1 LADLSGPAA
10 GVNTVY
16 HCRTLIRGLP
26 RGLPRRGLSQAR
38 RRVYKPPPT
47 SPSSVADSRSRRQMA
62 QAAAAHAAENGH
74 TDKQFWALALGS
86 IGVVYGD
93 IGTSPLYALREAVQA
108 AKDHGASGPDAV
120 LGILSLMTWTL
131 LLIVTLK
138 YVIVLLNA
146 DNKGEG
152 GTFALMALGQSVAS
166 RSAPLILVFGVVG
179 AAFFY
184 GDAVITPAISVLSAV
199 EGLKL
204 VAPGMKD
211 AVLPVTVIILMALFA
226 AQSRGTAAVAQFFGP
241 VMLVWFVVLAIGGL
255 IHLID
260 DPRVF
265 LALNPVL
272 AIQFV
277 VSHGVIGLAVMG
289 LVFLVA
295 TGAEALYADLGH
307 FGRKP
312 IQFAWLAIVQPALM
326 LNYFGQGALLLAN
339 PDAIENPF
347 YRLYPAW
354 ALIPMVVLA
363 TMATVIASQA
373 VITGAFSFTRQA
385 IQLGLLPRL
394 QIRHTSESVAGQI
407 YLPRVNQLLFVGVL
421 LVTLIFRSSSDL
433 AAAYGL
439 SVTAT
444 MVIDSLMA
452 FFVVWRCWG
461 WPVWKVAALMV
472 PLLLIEQAFLAAN
485 ILKIPEGGWMPLLV
499 AGTISLVVLT
509 WVRGSRSLAKATRKN
524 EAELEWLVR
533 KLDAKPPHRVPGT
546 AVFLT
551 GDPNSAPTSL
561 MHNLK
566 HNRVLHER
574 NIILTI
580 KTEDTPRVQ
589 RHERIQIDRV
599 ADTFIRVIA
608 HYGFMETPSV
618 PKILEHCRRKDLN
631 IDIAAT
637 SFFLSRRSLKTT
649 MKSEMPRWQERLFIW
664 LAGRAEDATEYFRI
678 PSDRVVEVGTQV
690 MV

>member
-1 LADLSGPAA
+1 
-10 GVNTVY
+10 
-16 HCRTLIRGLP
+16 
-26 RGLPRRGLSQAR
+26 
-38 RRVYKPPPT
+38 
-47 SPSSVADSRSRRQMA
+47 
-62 QAAAAHAAENGH
+62 
-74 TDKQFWALALGS
+74 
-86 IGVVYGD
+86 
-93 IGTSPLYALREAVQA
+93 
-108 AKDHGASGPDAV
+108 
-120 LGILSLMTWTL
+120 
-131 LLIVTLK
+131 
-138 YVIVLLNA
+138 
-146 DNKGEG
+146 
-152 GTFALMALGQSVAS
+152 
-166 RSAPLILVFGVVG
+166 
-179 AAFFY
+179 
-184 GDAVITPAISVLSAV
+184 
-199 EGLKL
+199 
-204 VAPGMKD
+204 
-211 AVLPVTVIILMALFA
+211 
-226 AQSRGTAAVAQFFGP
+226 
-241 VMLVWFVVLAIGGL
+241 MLVWFVVLAIGGL
-255 IHLID
+255 VHLID

-265 LALNPVL
+265 QALNPALGV
-272 AIQFV
+272 QFILT
-277 VSHGVIGLAVMG
+277 HGVIGLAVMG

-312 IQFAWLAIVQPALM
+312 IQFAWLAIVQPALI

-339 PDAIENPF
+339 PEAIENPF

-363 TMATVIASQA
+363 TVATVIASQA

-394 QIRHTSESVAGQI
+394 EIRHTSESIAGQI

-461 WPVWKVAALMV
+461 WQVWKVAALMV

-485 ILKIPEGGWMPLLV
+485 IMKIPEGGWLPLLV
-499 AGTISLVVLT
+499 AAMISLMVLT

-551 GDPNSAPTSL
+551 GDPTSAPTSL

-589 RHERIQIDRV
+589 RHERIVDRPGRRHLHPRGRTLRLHGDAERAQDPRALPAQGPQHRHCLHLVLPV
-599 ADTFIRVIA
+599 AALAQD
-608 HYGFMETPSV
+608 H
-618 PKILEHCRRKDLN
+618 LEIGD
-631 IDIAAT
+631 AA
-637 SFFLSRRSLKTT
+637 
-649 MKSEMPRWQERLFIW
+649 
-664 LAGRAEDATEYFRI
+664 LAGAAVHLARRTGRGRDRIFPHPQRPRGRGGHASDGLTGSVTWPATL
-678 PSDRVVEVGTQV
+678 PDRRGHSSLQTPWLNPGIHANLSPGICPVDC
-690 MV
+690 

>member
-1 LADLSGPAA
+1 
-10 GVNTVY
+10 
-16 HCRTLIRGLP
+16 
-26 RGLPRRGLSQAR
+26 
-38 RRVYKPPPT
+38 
-47 SPSSVADSRSRRQMA
+47 MA
-62 QAAAAHAAENGH
+62 QTVAAAAHSADHEQ
-74 TDKQFWALALGS
+74 TDRRLWALALGS

-93 IGTSPLYALREAVQA
+93 IGTSPLYAIREAVSHANEQGSA
-108 AKDHGASGPDAV
+108 GPDAV
-120 LGILSLMTWTL
+120 LGVLSLVFWTL
-131 LLIVTLK
+131 MLIVTLK
-138 YVIVLLNA
+138 YVLVLLNA

-152 GTFALMALGQSVAS
+152 GTFALMALGQSVAT
-166 RSAPLILVFGVVG
+166 RSSGLILMLGVAG

-204 VAPGMKD
+204 VAPQLDVM
-211 AVLPVTVIILMALFA
+211 VLPIAALILVLLFTV
-226 AQSRGTAAVAQFFGP
+226 QSRGTEKVAQFFGP
-241 VMLVWFVVLAIGGL
+241 IMFVWFVTLMIGGL
-255 IHLID
+255 IHIID
-260 DPRVF
+260 DTRVF
-265 LALNPVL
+265 LALNPAL
-272 AIQFV
+272 AVQFV
-277 VSHGVIGLAVMG
+277 LSHGVIGLAVMG
-289 LVFLVA
+289 LIFLVV

-312 IQFAWLAIVQPALM
+312 IRLAWFCLVLPALVT
-326 LNYFGQGALLLAN
+326 NYFGQGALLLAN
-339 PDAIENPF
+339 PAAVTNPF
-347 YRLYPAW
+347 YKLYPSW

-363 TMATVIASQA
+363 TLATVIASQA
-373 VITGAFSFTRQA
+373 VISGAFSFTRQA
-385 IQLGLLPRL
+385 IQLGLVPRL
-394 QIRHTSESVAGQI
+394 QIKHTSESVAGQI
-407 YLPRVNQLLFVGVL
+407 YLPRVNQLLLAGVL
-421 LVTLIFRSSSDL
+421 LVTLTFGSSSEL

-452 FFVVWRCWG
+452 FFVVWRCWN
-461 WPVWKVAALMV
+461 WPVWKAAVLMV
-472 PLLLIEQAFLAAN
+472 PLLLIEQAFLAAQV
-485 ILKIPEGGWMPLLV
+485 LKIPDGGWLPLTM
-499 AGTISLVVLT
+499 AGTICLIVYT
-509 WVRGSRSLAKATRKN
+509 WVRGSVSLSRATRKN
-524 EAELEWLVR
+524 EADLEWLVR

-551 GDPNSAPTSL
+551 GDPSAAPTSL

-589 RHERIQIDRV
+589 RHERIEIDRV

-618 PKILEHCRRKDLN
+618 PKIIEHCRRKDLN
-631 IDIAAT
+631 IDISAT

-649 MKSEMPRWQERLFIW
+649 MKSEMPSWQERFFIW

>member
-1 LADLSGPAA
+1 
-10 GVNTVY
+10 
-16 HCRTLIRGLP
+16 
-26 RGLPRRGLSQAR
+26 
-38 RRVYKPPPT
+38 
-47 SPSSVADSRSRRQMA
+47 MA
-62 QAAAAHAAENGH
+62 QAAAAHGAENGH

-93 IGTSPLYALREAVQA
+93 IGTSPLYALREAVTA
-108 AKDHGASGPDAV
+108 AKRHGASGPEAV

-138 YVIVLLNA
+138 YVLVLLNA

-152 GTFALMALGQSVAS
+152 GTFALMALGQSVAK
-166 RSAPLILVFGVVG
+166 RSAPLILVLGVVG
-179 AAFFY
+179 ASFFY

-204 VAPGMKD
+204 VAPRMKA
-211 AVLPVTVIILMALFA
+211 AVLPITIAILVALFA
-226 AQSRGTAAVAQFFGP
+226 VQSRGTAKVAQFFGP
-241 VMLVWFVVLAIGGL
+241 ITLVWFIVLAIGGL
-255 IHLID
+255 IHIID

-265 LALNPVL
+265 PGAQSRCSAFSSSLT
-272 AIQFV
+272 
-277 VSHGVIGLAVMG
+277 HGVIGLAVMG
-289 LVFLVA
+289 LVFLVV

-312 IQFAWLAIVQPALM
+312 IQVAWLSIVQPALI
-326 LNYFGQGALLLAN
+326 LNYFGQGALLLAD
-339 PDAIENPF
+339 PEAIENPF
-347 YRLYPAW
+347 YRLYPSW

-363 TMATVIASQA
+363 TVATVIASQA

-394 QIRHTSESVAGQI
+394 EIRHTSESVAGQI

-452 FFVVWRCWG
+452 FFVVWRCWK

-485 ILKIPEGGWMPLLV
+485 IMKIPEGGWLPLLV
-499 AGTISLVVLT
+499 AGMISLMVLT

-589 RHERIQIDRV
+589 RHERIEIERV

>member
-1 LADLSGPAA
+1 
-10 GVNTVY
+10 
-16 HCRTLIRGLP
+16 
-26 RGLPRRGLSQAR
+26 
-38 RRVYKPPPT
+38 
-47 SPSSVADSRSRRQMA
+47 MA
-62 QAAAAHAAENGH
+62 QAAVAHGAENGH

-93 IGTSPLYALREAVQA
+93 IGTSPLYALREAVTA
-108 AKDHGASGPDAV
+108 AKSHGASGPEAV
-120 LGILSLMTWTL
+120 LGILSLMVWTL
-131 LLIVTLK
+131 LFIVTLK

-152 GTFALMALGQSVAS
+152 GTFALMALGQSVAK
-166 RSAPLILVFGVVG
+166 RSAPLLLVFGVVG

-204 VAPGMKD
+204 VAPAMKD
-211 AVLPVTVIILMALFA
+211 AVLPVTIAILVALFA
-226 AQSRGTAAVAQFFGP
+226 VQSRGTAAVAQFFGP
-241 VMLVWFVVLAIGGL
+241 ITLIWFIVLAIGGL

-272 AIQFV
+272 GVQFV
-277 VSHGVIGLAVMG
+277 FSHGVIGLAVMG

-312 IQFAWLAIVQPALM
+312 IQFAWLAIVQPALI

-339 PDAIENPF
+339 PEAIENPF
-347 YRLYPAW
+347 YRLYPSW

-394 QIRHTSESVAGQI
+394 EIRHTSESIAGQI
-407 YLPRVNQLLFVGVL
+407 YLPRVNQLLFVGVV

-452 FFVVWRCWG
+452 FFVVWRCWK
-461 WPVWKVAALMV
+461 WPVWKAAALML
-472 PLLLIEQAFLAAN
+472 PLLLIEQTFLAAN
-485 ILKIPEGGWMPLLV
+485 VMKIPEGGWLPLLV
-499 AGTISLVVLT
+499 AGMISLMVLT
-509 WVRGSRSLAKATRKN
+509 WVRGSRSLAKATRKS

-533 KLDAKPPHRVPGT
+533 KLDSKPPHRVPGT

-551 GDPNSAPTSL
+551 GDPTTAPTSL

-580 KTEDTPRVQ
+580 KTEDTPRVL
-589 RHERIQIDRV
+589 RHDRIQIDRV

-608 HYGFMETPSV
+608 RYGFMETPSV

>member
-1 LADLSGPAA
+1 
-10 GVNTVY
+10 
-16 HCRTLIRGLP
+16 
-26 RGLPRRGLSQAR
+26 
-38 RRVYKPPPT
+38 
-47 SPSSVADSRSRRQMA
+47 MA
-62 QAAAAHAAENGH
+62 QSAAAAHGAENEH

-93 IGTSPLYALREAVQA
+93 IGTSPLYALREAVTHAKQQGA
-108 AKDHGASGPDAV
+108 AGPEAV
-120 LGILSLMTWTL
+120 LGILSLMVWTL
-131 LLIVTLK
+131 FLIVTLK
-138 YVIVLLNA
+138 YVLVLLNA

-152 GTFALMALGQSVAS
+152 GTFALMALGQSVAK
-166 RSAPLILVFGVVG
+166 RSASLLLVLGVAG

-204 VAPGMKD
+204 VAPSMD
-211 AVLPVTVIILMALFA
+211 AAVLPVTLVILCVLFA
-226 AQSRGTAAVAQFFGP
+226 VQSRGTAKMAQFFGP
-241 VMLVWFVVLAIGGL
+241 ITLVWFIALAIGGL
-255 IHLID
+255 IHIID

-265 LALNPVL
+265 LALNPYLGIHFVL
-272 AIQFV
+272 T
-277 VSHGVIGLAVMG
+277 HGVIGLAVMG

-307 FGRKP
+307 FGRRP
-312 IQFAWLAIVQPALM
+312 IQAAWLWLVQPALI
-326 LNYFGQGALLLAN
+326 LNYFGQGALLLSN

-347 YRLYPAW
+347 YKLYPGW

-363 TMATVIASQA
+363 TLATVIASQA

-394 QIRHTSESVAGQI
+394 EIRHTSESVAGQI
-407 YLPRVNQLLFVGVL
+407 YLPRVNQLLFVGVV
-421 LVTLIFRSSSDL
+421 LVTVTFRSSSDL

-452 FFVVWRCWG
+452 FFVVWRCWK
-461 WPVWKVAALMV
+461 WPVWKAAVLMV
-472 PLLLIEQAFLAAN
+472 PLLMIEQAFLAAN
-485 ILKIPEGGWMPLLV
+485 VLKIPEGGWLPLLV
-499 AGTISLVVLT
+499 AGGLGIIVYT
-509 WVRGSRSLAKATRKN
+509 WVRGTASLMRATRKN
-524 EAELEWLVR
+524 EADLEWLVR

-551 GDPNSAPTSL
+551 GDPNSAPTSM

-566 HNRVLHER
+566 RNRVLHER

-580 KTEDTPRVQ
+580 KTEDTPRVP
-589 RHERIQIDRV
+589 RHERIQIERI
-599 ADTFIRVIA
+599 ADSFIRVIA

-618 PKILEHCRRKDLN
+618 PKIIEHCRRKDLN
-631 IDIAAT
+631 IEISAT
-637 SFFLSRRSLKTT
+637 SFFLSRRALKTT
-649 MKSEMPRWQERLFIW
+649 MKSEMPLWQEQLFIW

-690 MV
+690 TV

>member
-1 LADLSGPAA
+1 
-10 GVNTVY
+10 
-16 HCRTLIRGLP
+16 
-26 RGLPRRGLSQAR
+26 
-38 RRVYKPPPT
+38 
-47 SPSSVADSRSRRQMA
+47 MA
-62 QAAAAHAAENGH
+62 QAAAAHGAEDGQ
-74 TDKQFWALALGS
+74 TSKQFWALALGS

-93 IGTSPLYALREAVQA
+93 IGTSPLYALREAVTA
-108 AKDHGASGPDAV
+108 AQHHGTSGPDAV
-120 LGILSLMTWTL
+120 LGILSLITWTL
-131 LLIVTLK
+131 VLIVTVK

-152 GTFALMALGQSVAS
+152 GTFALMALGQSVAK

-204 VAPGMKD
+204 VAPSLGD
-211 AVLPVTVIILMALFA
+211 AVLPITVAILVGLFA
-226 AQSRGTAAVAQFFGP
+226 VQSRGTAAVAQFFGP
-241 VMLVWFVVLAIGGL
+241 ITLIWFIVLAIGGM

-265 LALNPVL
+265 LALNPALGVEFVL
-272 AIQFV
+272 T
-277 VSHGVIGLAVMG
+277 HGVIGLAVMG

-312 IQFAWLAIVQPALM
+312 IQFAWLAIVQPALI
-326 LNYFGQGALLLAN
+326 LNYFGQGALLLAH
-339 PDAIENPF
+339 PEAIENPF
-347 YRLYPAW
+347 YRLYPSW

-363 TMATVIASQA
+363 TLATVIASQA

-394 QIRHTSESVAGQI
+394 EIRHTSESVAGQI
-407 YLPRVNQLLFVGVL
+407 YLPRVNQVLFVGVL
-421 LVTLIFRSSSDL
+421 FVTLTFRNSSNL

-485 ILKIPEGGWMPLLV
+485 VMKIPEGGWMPLLI
-499 AGTISLVVLT
+499 AAAISLLVLT
-509 WVRGSRSLAKATRKN
+509 WVRGSRTLAKATRKN
-524 EAELEWLVR
+524 EADLEWLVR

-551 GDPNSAPTSL
+551 GDPSSAPTSL

-580 KTEDTPRVQ
+580 KTEDVPRVQ
-589 RHERIQIDRV
+589 RHERIEIDRV
-599 ADTFIRVIA
+599 ADTFVRVIA

-649 MKSEMPRWQERLFIW
+649 MKSEMPRWQELLFIW

>member
-1 LADLSGPAA
+1 
-10 GVNTVY
+10 
-16 HCRTLIRGLP
+16 
-26 RGLPRRGLSQAR
+26 
-38 RRVYKPPPT
+38 
-47 SPSSVADSRSRRQMA
+47 MA
-62 QAAAAHAAENGH
+62 QAAAAHGTEDGQTTRDRH
-74 TDKQFWALALGS
+74 VWALALGS
-86 IGVVYGD
+86 IGVVFGD
-93 IGTSPLYALREAVQA
+93 IGTSPLYALREAV
-108 AKDHGASGPDAV
+108 KASSGGPDAV
-120 LGILSLMTWTL
+120 PGILSIMVWTM

-138 YVIVLLNA
+138 YVLVLLNA

-152 GTFALMALGQSVAS
+152 GTFALMALGQSVAK
-166 RSAPLILVFGVVG
+166 RSASLLLVLGVIG

-184 GDAVITPAISVLSAV
+184 GDAVLTPAISVLSAV

-204 VAPGMKD
+204 VAPQSEHTV
-211 AVLPVTVIILMALFA
+211 VLLTIVILVGLFA
-226 AQSRGTAAVAQFFGP
+226 VQSHGTAKVAQYFGP
-241 VMLVWFVVLAIGGL
+241 VMLLWFAALAAGGL
-255 IHLID
+255 VHIID

-265 LALNPVL
+265 RALNPVL
-272 AIQFV
+272 GVQFILT
-277 VSHGVIGLAVMG
+277 HGMVGLVVMG
-289 LVFLVA
+289 LVFLAV

-312 IQFAWLAIVQPALM
+312 IQLAWLVLVQPALI
-326 LNYFGQGALLLAN
+326 LNYFGQGALLLAH
-339 PDAIENPF
+339 PEAIDNPF
-347 YRLYPAW
+347 YRLYPSW
-354 ALIPMVVLA
+354 ALIPMVILA
-363 TMATVIASQA
+363 TVATVIASQA

-394 QIRHTSESVAGQI
+394 AIRHTSESVAGQI

-421 LVTLIFRSSSDL
+421 LVTLTFRSSSEL

-444 MVIDSLMA
+444 MVVDSLMA
-452 FFVVWRCWG
+452 FFVVWRYWG
-461 WPVWKVAALMV
+461 WPVWKAALLMV
-472 PLLLIEQAFLAAN
+472 PLLQVEQAFLAAN
-485 ILKIPEGGWMPLLV
+485 VLKIQEGGWLPLAIAL
-499 AGTISLVVLT
+499 AITLVVLT
-509 WVRGSRSLAKATRKN
+509 WVRGSASLGKATRKN

-533 KLDAKPPHRVPGT
+533 KLEAKPPHRVPGT

-551 GDPNSAPTSL
+551 GDPYSAPTSL

-580 KTEDTPRVQ
+580 KTEDTPRVP
-589 RHERIQIDRV
+589 RHERIEIDRV

-631 IDIAAT
+631 IDVSAT
-637 SFFLSRRSLKTT
+637 SFFLSRRSLRTT

>member
-1 LADLSGPAA
+1 
-10 GVNTVY
+10 
-16 HCRTLIRGLP
+16 
-26 RGLPRRGLSQAR
+26 
-38 RRVYKPPPT
+38 
-47 SPSSVADSRSRRQMA
+47 MA
-62 QAAAAHAAENGH
+62 QLAVAAPGAEPGNS
-74 TDKQFWALALGS
+74 TQDKHFWALALGS

-93 IGTSPLYALREAVQA
+93 IGTSPLYALKEAVKA
-108 AKDHGASGPDAV
+108 ATDNGAEGPEAV

-131 LLIVTLK
+131 VLIVTLK
-138 YVIVLLNA
+138 YVLILLNA

-152 GTFALMALGQSVAS
+152 GTFALMALGQSVAK
-166 RSAPLILVFGVVG
+166 RSAPLILALGVTG

-199 EGLKL
+199 EGLRL
-204 VAPGMKD
+204 IAPQMQY
-211 AVLPVTVIILMALFA
+211 AVLPVTLVILAGLFA
-226 AQSRGTAAVAQFFGP
+226 VQSRGTAKVAQFFGP
-241 VMLVWFVVLAIGGL
+241 ITLIWFIALAIGGL

-265 LALNPVL
+265 MALNPWLGIKFIVT
-272 AIQFV
+272 
-277 VSHGVIGLAVMG
+277 HGMVGLVVMG

-312 IQFAWLAIVQPALM
+312 IQAAWLAVVLPSLM
-326 LNYFGQGALLLAN
+326 LNYFGQGALVLSH

-347 YRLYPAW
+347 YRLYPGW

-385 IQLGLLPRL
+385 IQLGLIPRL
-394 QIRHTSESVAGQI
+394 EIRHTSESVAGQI
-407 YLPRVNQLLFVGVL
+407 FLPRINQLLFVGVL
-421 LVTLIFRSSSDL
+421 VVTISFRESSGL

-452 FFVVWRCWG
+452 FFVVWRNWG
-461 WPVWKVAALMV
+461 WPVWKAAAMMV
-472 PLLLIEQAFLAAN
+472 PLFLIEQAFLTAN
-485 ILKIPEGGWMPLLV
+485 ILKIPEGGWLPL
-499 AGTISLVVLT
+499 TIAAMIGLAVWT
-509 WVRGSRSLAKATRKN
+509 WVRGAKSLVRATRKN
-524 EAELEWLVR
+524 EAELDWLVR

-551 GDPNSAPTSL
+551 ADPNSAPTSL

-580 KTEDTPRVQ
+580 KTEDVPRVQ
-589 RHERIQIDRV
+589 RHERIEIDRV
-599 ADTFIRVIA
+599 ADTFIRVVA

-618 PKILEHCRRKDLN
+618 PKIIEHCRRKDLN
-631 IDIAAT
+631 IDMAAT

-649 MKSEMPRWQERLFIW
+649 LKSELPRWQERLFIW

-690 MV
+690 TV

>member
-1 LADLSGPAA
+1 
-10 GVNTVY
+10 
-16 HCRTLIRGLP
+16 
-26 RGLPRRGLSQAR
+26 
-38 RRVYKPPPT
+38 
-47 SPSSVADSRSRRQMA
+47 MA
-62 QAAAAHAAENGH
+62 QAAAAHGAEDGH
-74 TDKQFWALALGS
+74 TSKQFWALALGS

-93 IGTSPLYALREAVQA
+93 IGTSPLYALREAVTA
-108 AKDHGASGPDAV
+108 AQHHGTSGPDAV

-131 LLIVTLK
+131 VLIVTVK

-152 GTFALMALGQSVAS
+152 GTFALMALGQSVAK

-204 VAPGMKD
+204 VAPALSD
-211 AVLPVTVIILMALFA
+211 AVLPITIAILVGLFA
-226 AQSRGTAAVAQFFGP
+226 VQSRGTAAVAQFFGP
-241 VMLVWFVVLAIGGL
+241 ITLIWFIVLAIGGM

-265 LALNPVL
+265 LALNPALGVEFVL
-272 AIQFV
+272 T
-277 VSHGVIGLAVMG
+277 HGVIGLAVMG

-312 IQFAWLAIVQPALM
+312 IQFAWLAIVQPALI
-326 LNYFGQGALLLAN
+326 LNYFGQGALLLAH
-339 PDAIENPF
+339 PEAIENPF
-347 YRLYPAW
+347 YRLYPSW

-363 TMATVIASQA
+363 TLATVIASQA

-394 QIRHTSESVAGQI
+394 EIRHTSESVAGQI
-407 YLPRVNQLLFVGVL
+407 YLPRVNQVLFVGVL
-421 LVTLIFRSSSDL
+421 LVTLTFRNSSNL

-485 ILKIPEGGWMPLLV
+485 VMKIPEGGWMPLLV
-499 AGTISLVVLT
+499 AAAISLLVLT
-509 WVRGSRSLAKATRKN
+509 WVRGSRTLAKATRKN
-524 EAELEWLVR
+524 EADLEWLVR

-551 GDPNSAPTSL
+551 GDPSSAPTSL

-580 KTEDTPRVQ
+580 KTEDVPRVQ
-589 RHERIQIDRV
+589 RHERIEIDRV
-599 ADTFIRVIA
+599 ADTFVRVVA

-649 MKSEMPRWQERLFIW
+649 MKSEMPRWQELLFIW

>member
-1 LADLSGPAA
+1 
-10 GVNTVY
+10 
-16 HCRTLIRGLP
+16 
-26 RGLPRRGLSQAR
+26 
-38 RRVYKPPPT
+38 
-47 SPSSVADSRSRRQMA
+47 MA
-62 QAAAAHAAENGH
+62 QAAAAHGAEDGH
-74 TDKQFWALALGS
+74 TSRQFWALALGS

-93 IGTSPLYALREAVQA
+93 IGTSPLYALREAVTA
-108 AKDHGASGPDAV
+108 AQHHGSSGPEAV

-131 LLIVTLK
+131 VLIVTVK

-152 GTFALMALGQSVAS
+152 GTFALMALGQSVAK
-166 RSAPLILVFGVVG
+166 RSAPLILVFGVAG

-204 VAPGMKD
+204 VAPALSD
-211 AVLPVTVIILMALFA
+211 AVLPITVAILVGLFA
-226 AQSRGTAAVAQFFGP
+226 VQSRGTAAVAQFFGP
-241 VMLVWFVVLAIGGL
+241 ITLIWFVALAIGGM

-265 LALNPVL
+265 LALNPALGVEFVL
-272 AIQFV
+272 T
-277 VSHGVIGLAVMG
+277 HGIVGLAVMG

-312 IQFAWLAIVQPALM
+312 IQFAWLVIVQPALII
-326 LNYFGQGALLLAN
+326 NYFGQGALLLAH
-339 PDAIENPF
+339 PEAIESPF
-347 YRLYPAW
+347 YRLYPGW

-363 TMATVIASQA
+363 TIATVIASQA

-385 IQLGLLPRL
+385 IQLGLMPRL
-394 QIRHTSESVAGQI
+394 EIRHTSESVAGQI
-407 YLPRVNQLLFVGVL
+407 YLPRVNQVLFVGVL
-421 LVTLIFRSSSDL
+421 LVTLTFRSSSNL

-485 ILKIPEGGWMPLLV
+485 VMKIPEGGWMPLAI
-499 AGTISLVVLT
+499 AGAISLMVLT
-509 WVRGSRSLAKATRKN
+509 WVRGSRTLAKATRKN
-524 EAELEWLVR
+524 EADLEWLVR
-533 KLDAKPPHRVPGT
+533 KLDTKPPHRVPGT

-551 GDPNSAPTSL
+551 GDPSSAPTSL

-580 KTEDTPRVQ
+580 KTEDIPRVP
-589 RHERIQIDRV
+589 RHERIEIDRV
-599 ADTFIRVIA
+599 ADTFIRVVA

-649 MKSEMPRWQERLFIW
+649 LKSEMPRWQELLFIW